1 MISAINLII
10 LLFLNIIISFTSLI
24 YLKKIFLDKKEISNK
39 ILNRF
44 GERWGNSKKSHFGG
58 IAISVNI
65 IFTNIY
71 LFISFNKFY
80 ILNLNEIFFF
90 SLIVLLSGIFGY
102 LDEKFNFKPLYKLG
116 LQVIVSI
123 FLILNQKLI
132 NFSSIEVF
140 NVIFTIIVFVYF
152 FNVMNMFDNID
163 MGLTSVSLGAVFFMF
178 ALSNSGF
185 VATFFLIITF
195 SFLLTFIYFNKFPS
209 KMFMG
214 DIGSF
219 QISVLFLGLI
229 SELYWKNFNF
239 IGYVNSIYYLLLSF
253 MIFTI
258 PIYDFVL
265 VISRRIYLKKKI
277 FIGDTNHFS
286 HVLNLKVNNPNYVA
300 IILFIVTS
308 ITGFLSILVDKYLIG
323 DPKTSLIQ
331 LITIL
336 LIQFI
341 IMTLA
346 YIKFLNNE

>member
-80 ILNLNEIFFF
+80 IINLNEIFFF

-140 NVIFTIIVFVYF
+140 NVIFTIIIFVYF

-178 ALSNSGF
+178 AISNSGF

-253 MIFTI
+253 MIFLI
-258 PIYDFVL
+258 PIYDFFL
-265 VISRRIYLKKKI
+265 VISRRIYLKKNI

-300 IILFIVTS
+300 IILFIITS
-308 ITGFLSILVDKYLIG
+308 ITGFLSILVDKYLVG
-323 DPKTSLIQ
+323 DLKISLIQ

-341 IMTLA
+341 IMTLT
-346 YIKFLNNE
+346 YIKLSNNE

>member
-10 LLFLNIIISFTSLI
+10 LLFLNIIISFISLI

-44 GERWGNSKKSHFGG
+44 GKRWGNSKKSHFGG

-71 LFISFNKFY
+71 LFILFNKFY

-102 LDEKFNFKPLYKLG
+102 LDEKFHFKALYKLG
-116 LQVIVSI
+116 LQVIVSL

-163 MGLTSVSLGAVFFMF
+163 MGLTSVSLGAVIFMF

-239 IGYVNSIYYLLLSF
+239 IGYVHSIYYLLLSF
-253 MIFTI
+253 MIFLI
-258 PIYDFVL
+258 PIYDFFL
-265 VISRRIYLKKKI
+265 VISRRIYLKKNI

-286 HVLNLKVNNPNYVA
+286 HVLNLKVNNPNYIA
-300 IILFIVTS
+300 IILFIITS
-308 ITGFLSILVDKYLIG
+308 ITGFLFILVDKYLLG
-323 DPKTSLIQ
+323 DLKKSLIQ

-336 LIQFI
+336 LIKFI

-346 YIKFLNNE
+346 YIKLSNNE

>member
-71 LFISFNKFY
+71 LFILFNKFY

-102 LDEKFNFKPLYKLG
+102 LDEKFNFKALYKLG

-152 FNVMNMFDNID
+152 FNVINMFDNID
-163 MGLTSVSLGAVFFMF
+163 MGLTSVSLGAVIFMF

-185 VATFFLIITF
+185 VATFSLIITF

-253 MIFTI
+253 MIFLI
-258 PIYDFVL
+258 PIYDFFL
-265 VISRRIYLKKKI
+265 VISRRIYLKKDI

-300 IILFIVTS
+300 IILFIITS
-308 ITGFLSILVDKYLIG
+308 ITGFLSILVDKYLVG
-323 DPKTSLIQ
+323 DLKISLIQ

-341 IMTLA
+341 IMTLT
-346 YIKFLNNE
+346 YIKLSNNE

>member
-140 NVIFTIIVFVYF
+140 NVIFTIIIFVYF

-178 ALSNSGF
+178 AISNSGF

-323 DPKTSLIQ
+323 DLKTSLIQ

-341 IMTLA
+341 IMTIA
-346 YIKFLNNE
+346 YIKLLNNE